1 MAEPSSL
8 EMLVKSSLPGRQK
21 AAILLAA
28 LGPELAS
35 ELLKRMPERE
45 IEKLTAEILSLRA
58 VKPEQ
63 REMILDEFV
72 ATAAAY
78 AEVVEGGVD
87 LAKDLLSRSLGERRA
102 MEILEKLIALPQGSP
117 FEFIKDADAGYLLNF
132 VRDEHPQTIALV
144 LAHLDPEQAAQVLGQ
159 LEAEL
164 QIDVAK
170 RIATMDR
177 TPPDVIREV
186 ERVLEG
192 KLESVFAGDLAN
204 VGGVK
209 SLVNILNRVDR
220 QVERKILMALAEDS
234 PEVAETAKN
243 MMFVFEDLLTL
254 DDRSIQQVLREV
266 DSADL
271 ALALK
276 GASEQVRD
284 AIFRNLSKKA
294 AETLR
299 EDIEFLGPV
308 RLRHVEEAQRKIV
321 EVIKR
326 LEESGEIVLARPGE
340 EEMIE

>member
-1 MAEPSSL
+1 
-8 EMLVKSSLPGRQK
+8 MLVKSSLPGRQK

-87 LAKDLLSRSLGERRA
+87 LARDLLSRSLGERRA

-144 LAHLDPEQAAQVLGQ
+144 LAHLDPEQAAQILGQ
-159 LEAEL
+159 FEAEL

-209 SLVNILNRVDR
+209 SLVSILNRVDR

-284 AIFRNLSKKA
+284 VLFRNLSKKA

-340 EEMIE
+340 EEMID

>member
-1 MAEPSSL
+1 
-8 EMLVKSSLPGRQK
+8 MLVKSSLPGRQK

-58 VKPEQ
+58 VKPDQ
-63 REMILDEFV
+63 REMVLDEFV

-87 LAKDLLSRSLGERRA
+87 LARDLLSRSLGERRA

-209 SLVNILNRVDR
+209 SLVSILNRVDR

-284 AIFRNLSKKA
+284 ALFRNLSKKA

-340 EEMIE
+340 EEMID

>member
-1 MAEPSSL
+1 M

-58 VKPEQ
+58 VKPDQ
-63 REMILDEFV
+63 REMVLDEFV

-87 LAKDLLSRSLGERRA
+87 LARDLLSRSLGERRA

-159 LEAEL
+159 LEAEQ

-209 SLVNILNRVDR
+209 SLVSILNRVDR

-284 AIFRNLSKKA
+284 ALFRNLSKKA

-340 EEMIE
+340 EEMID